1 MYRYQRPLF
10 LFLALLPLSLTGCK
24 GPNKAAEEPQLSVH
38 IAQAKLV
45 MEVGEVRQLTVD
57 IESTFS
63 PIVGWRIDEGADI
76 VATSLGDGKLKALSV
91 GEVTV
96 TVIVKA
102 DGREVSDSVQVEGV
116 PAKGDS

>member
-1 MYRYQRPLF
+1 MYRYRRALF
-10 LFLALLPLSLTGCK
+10 LFLALLTLSLTGCK

-63 PIVGWRIDEGADI
+63 PTVGWRIEGAEI
-76 VATSLGDGKLKALSV
+76 LTSLGDGKLKALSV
-91 GEVTV
+91 GEATV
-96 TVIVKA
+96 TVIVEA
-102 DGREVSDSVQVEGV
+102 DGRKVSDSVQVEVV